1 MKLVER
7 ARTVG
12 ARSRERSRLLDHA
25 VRTVTHYADTQGN
38 VLAGSITYFGFLSV
52 FPLLVIGFAVVGF
65 VTGGSQ
71 VATGEVTDA
80 LDSVFPGLFTGRQ
93 AMFDVADFRDA
104 AGAASV
110 LGSVALLYTGLNWV
124 GSLRT
129 TLQLEFTLPLE
140 GMPGLLMGKVRDFAV
155 LVLLG
160 VVLVT
165 SVSLSAVVTTVT
177 DAVLDAVGV
186 DALPGYQLLLRAV
199 GVALG
204 VAASTLLFFV
214 MYRLLPQP
222 DLPRRALLQ
231 GALVAALAF
240 ELLKLVATTL
250 ITIATGRPAAAVIGT
265 VVVLVIWINLFSR
278 VTLLGAAWAATSV
291 PARRVLPELREEALG
306 EAEEVGA
313 YEPRR
318 PPTALTGPPT
328 VRGRH
333 LPAGG
338 GPTTVAAERPA
349 STPWHLAAVLRR
361 VAAAGVAAIIVRWVL
376 RSGQR

>member
-1 MKLVER
+1 MTLVER
-7 ARTVG
+7 AQAAGV
-12 ARSRERSRLLDHA
+12 RSRERSRLLDHA

-38 VLAGSITYFGFLSV
+38 VLAGALTYFGFLSV

-65 VTGGSQ
+65 VTGGSE
-71 VATGEVTDA
+71 VATGEVTNA
-80 LDSVFPGLFTGRQ
+80 LDSIFPGQFTGRR
-93 AMFDVADFRDA
+93 ALFDVADFRAA

-110 LGSVALLYTGLNWV
+110 LGSAILLYTGLNWV

-140 GMPGLLMGKVRDFAV
+140 GMPGLLIGKVRDFAV

-177 DAVLDAVGV
+177 DVVLDAIGV

-231 GALVAALAF
+231 GAFVASLAF
-240 ELLKLVATTL
+240 ELLKLAATAL
-250 ITIATGRPAAAVIGT
+250 ITVVTGRPVAAVIGT
-265 VVVLVIWINLFSR
+265 VVVLLIWINLFSR

-291 PARRVLPELREEALG
+291 PARRVLPALREEALG
-306 EAEEVGA
+306 EAAEAGA
-313 YEPRR
+313 QEPRR
-318 PPTALTGPPT
+318 PPTALIGSSTG
-328 VRGRH
+328 RGGPH
-333 LPAGG
+333 PVGG
-338 GPTTVAAERPA
+338 GPTIAGTEP
-349 STPWHLAAVLRR
+349 STSVPRRSDRVFRR
-361 VAAAGVAAIIVRWVL
+361 VAAAGATAMIVRWLL
-376 RSGQR
+376 RAARR